1 MLGPIYDLPH
11 ASETSLKS
19 THMCCHATWLNLAG
33 DEFSFRT
40 TVCSKLILFWSQ
52 EELWALLLLPPPATS
67 PEGCVTLRSCS
78 AGAARALQPQHEP
91 PVSSGAGG
99 ATVLSLARPAVQGL
113 QAAGEAFKE
122 SWSEHH

>member
-1 MLGPIYDLPH
+1 MLEVD
-11 ASETSLKS
+11 
-19 THMCCHATWLNLAG
+19 
-33 DEFSFRT
+33 
-40 TVCSKLILFWSQ
+40 TVLVSGGAPGS
-52 EELWALLLLPPPATS
+52 AVTAPPATS
-67 PEGCVTLRSCS
+67 PEGCVTLRACS

-99 ATVLSLARPAVQGL
+99 ATVLSLARPAGQGL